1 LIINNIYLQKEKQSK
16 HDNYDNNNYKTL
28 LSIKKIILFG
38 KLYPIPIV
46 AILGLLFGTLINY
59 LLNSSQ
65 IGYLIWFIVLII
77 CGAPIIFH
85 TLKDMIHG
93 HFASDVVAMFA
104 ILTAIITYEAFPGLI
119 IVIMQSGGKALEDYA
134 FRKATTSLD
143 QLMARSPKIAHN
155 KINENDIKDIKVDDV
170 QINDLL
176 VIRPGDLV
184 PVDGIIYSGKAQI
197 DESALTGEPLFK
209 TKEKGDEVYS
219 GTVNVGDI
227 FEIYAKKTSKES
239 QYYKIVQLVKKARE
253 EKAPIQR
260 LADKYAKWFTSI
272 TLVMCGFGW
281 LLTHNSQTILS
292 VLVVATPCPLIFATP
307 VAIISGINKAAKQN
321 IIIKSG
327 AAIEQLSKTDVIVF
341 DKTGTITYGTP
352 VIESIIP
359 IENNNNYENKS
370 IKKIK
375 EKEKSN
381 TFNVDDLL
389 FKSASLEQM
398 SSHPAAQALARLG
411 KEKFNHL
418 LIPTS
423 FHEKAGMGVEGY
435 LNGDHIKIGSF
446 NFIQSYKNKGSNN
459 FDDKIMKIMKENQT
473 QGKMVSFININNKNV
488 GLIVFSDKIR
498 EGVNSMMQYLRGQKI
513 KQTVMLTGDSQDNA
527 KSIAN
532 IAKFDNYKYNLMPE
546 DKVFE
551 INRLKNQYKNIV
563 MIGDGI
569 NDAPSLTSATTGIA
583 MGAKGTAISAEAADI
598 VILED
603 DITKVSEVIQISK
616 RTIKIAKESIIIGLG
631 TSFLLM
637 VVASFGFIPPSIGA
651 LLQEA
656 LDVGVILN
664 ALRAI

>member
-1 LIINNIYLQKEKQSK
+1 MQREKQVEHK
-16 HDNYDNNNYKTL
+16 NHANNNYKSL
-28 LSIKKIILFG
+28 LHIKKIIFFG

-59 LLNSSQ
+59 SLNSPST
-65 IGYLIWFIVLII
+65 GYLTWFIILIT

-93 HFASDVVAMFA
+93 HFASDVVAMLA
-104 ILTAIITYEAFPGLI
+104 IITAIITYEAFPGLI
-119 IVIMQSGGKALEDYA
+119 IVIMQSGGKALEDFA

-143 QLMARSPKIAHN
+143 QLMARSPKIAHK
-155 KINENDIKDIKVDDV
+155 KINEYDIKDIKADDV

-184 PVDGIIYSGKAQI
+184 PVDGLIYSGKAQI

-209 TKEKGDEVYS
+209 TKEKGDEIYS
-219 GTVNVGDI
+219 GTVNVGNI

-239 QYYKIVQLVKKARE
+239 QYYKIVQLVKKTRE

-260 LADKYAKWFTSI
+260 LADKYAKWFTPI
-272 TLVMCGFGW
+272 TLAICGFGW

-292 VLVVATPCPLIFATP
+292 ILVVATPCPLIFATP

-321 IIIKSG
+321 IIVKSG
-327 AAIEQLSKTDVIVF
+327 AAIEQLGKTDVIVF

-352 VIESIIP
+352 VVESIIP
-359 IENNNNYENKS
+359 IENDNNKENN
-370 IKKIK
+370 KKIK
-375 EKEKSN
+375 EN
-381 TFNVDDLL
+381 TFTIDDLL

-398 SSHPAAQALARLG
+398 SSHPVAQALAALG
-411 KEKFNHL
+411 KEKFSHL
-418 LIPTS
+418 LIPKD
-423 FHEKAGMGVEGY
+423 FHETAGLGVEGY
-435 LNGDHIKIGSF
+435 IKGDHIKIGSY
-446 NFIQSYKNKGSNN
+446 NFIQSQKNKGSNN
-459 FDDKIMKIMKENQT
+459 NSNNFDEKIMGIMRKNQT
-473 QGKMVSFININNKNV
+473 QGKMISFININNKNV
-488 GLIVFSDKIR
+488 GIIIFSDKIR
-498 EGVNSMMQYLRGQKI
+498 KGVNSMMQYLRGQKI

-532 IAKFDNYKYNLMPE
+532 LAKIDNYKYNLMPE

-563 MIGDGI
+563 MVGDGI

-598 VILED
+598 VILVD
-603 DITKVSEVIQISK
+603 DITKVSEIIQISK
-616 RTIKIAKESIIIGLG
+616 STIKIAKGSIIIGLG

-664 ALRAI
+664 ALRAR